1 MENNNK
7 TTPKYGNIF
16 CTFHILSYSIYFRMV
31 AHLYTNPND
40 CTGARVQR
48 HEVCRPGTEG
58 IPGAPEV
65 IATPEVVAQPA
76 HHLRQAVSG
85 SARDASWDGLKW

>member
-1 MENNNK
+1 M
-7 TTPKYGNIF
+7 
-16 CTFHILSYSIYFRMV
+16 HIPYSIIFYLLQDFLP
-31 AHLYTNPND
+31 HLYTNPND

-65 IATPEVVAQPA
+65 VATPEVVAQPA
-76 HHLRQAVSG
+76 DHLRQMSLVVPGIAG
-85 SARDASWDGLKW
+85 MG